1 MNEAGVLI
9 GWASKNVNSDSSNTS
24 FPPAPIGNQGTIPAT
39 ASNIAAVWDRDC
51 EQCSST
57 LNLAYQGGNG
67 QIIYGNLSGTG
78 WSFNPIPI
86 SPAIGTGLALDIRF
100 LAGGGRDL
108 VLYHQTAAGNLS
120 HTVYNSAYDN
130 TGKLAVSARM
140 TPYARAKVL
149 KVLDGC

>member
-1 MNEAGVLI
+1 MNEAGVLT
-9 GWASKNVNSDSSNTS
+9 GWASKNMSSGSSNTS
-24 FPPAPIGNQGTIPAT
+24 FAPAPISNQGIIPAT
-39 ASNIAAVWDRDC
+39 ASNIAAVWDRGC

-67 QIIYGNLSGTG
+67 QIIYGNLSSTG

-86 SPAIGTGLALDIRF
+86 SPVLGTGLALDIRF
-100 LAGGGRDL
+100 LAGGGRDI

-120 HTVYNSAYDN
+120 YTVYNGTYDN
-130 TGKLAVSARM
+130 TGKPAVSARM
-140 TPYARAKVL
+140 ASCVRTKVL